1 MQLTAI
7 LYIGLSFIE
16 AMINAIIAEYRYRV
30 IVRDYHMKS
39 WKIFRER
46 ERERETER
54 EKNFLNN
61 SRIKFH
67 GVSIG

>member
-46 ERERETER
+46 ERQRERRTFLIIR
-54 EKNFLNN
+54 ESNFT
-61 SRIKFH
+61 
-67 GVSIG
+67 V

>member
-30 IVRDYHMKS
+30 IVRDCQMKS

-46 ERERETER
+46 ERQRERRTFLIIR
-54 EKNFLNN
+54 ESNFT
-61 SRIKFH
+61 
-67 GVSIG
+67 V